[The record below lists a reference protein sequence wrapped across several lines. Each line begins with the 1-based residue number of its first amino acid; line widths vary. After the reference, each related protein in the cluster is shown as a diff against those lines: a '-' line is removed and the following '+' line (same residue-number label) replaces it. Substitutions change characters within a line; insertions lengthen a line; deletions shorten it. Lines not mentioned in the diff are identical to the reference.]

1 MRATVLSVWLLLM
14 ICSCFMRETRA
25 GAQLKGFLSAGLVQS
40 ECRDRY
46 LWIRVASAQVPH
58 FEAVDEDG
66 VHSISKQLASR
77 CGYTISTFRVDG
89 VTIFRASYYAC
100 FTHNQNDEVF
110 TFKFNV
116 MVKDGSGDKLSS
128 QFVSAVCSGLSW
140 THRELTCEEDYMEV
154 NVNRESSCG
163 GQGVEG
169 GQVWQEALFKAQRTA
184 SLSWQ
189 LMFLQ
194 SDGQTTS
201 MSIPEAQ
208 RWGYS
213 MMATSQRVI
222 LRSPFKQPYAEVTM
236 VDDVPVETVRVS
248 LFFKQKLVLMIIDM
262 SMACTLNSGSF
273 DGTLLLW
280 EVPQVLPDLVGERA
294 EFESRSFS
302 LGLEGFLLDEAT
314 ATSRGLSLVHQEG
327 MVKIGV
333 PFGSEGGFRK
343 SLVVENMYKEFYMV
357 PLMYEH
363 VFSLVF
369 DDGHIIDT
377 KHRTF
382 KVLETPLICRPPFSL
397 NKTISDHQEFT
408 VYLGNIPTNVILEEI
423 WINGQR
429 LLMLGKPQQGLSIS
443 PIVHVNGS
451 QAYEL
456 QLPFNDPVVQWTNV
470 GGGVVLYSIDLNFTL
485 TVVPQ
490 RQSYY
495 HQNFITAQVFNAFP
509 PEITAQCLEGGISFS
524 IVKQSPSL
532 WEVGI
537 DHEPLTEQLVDQR
550 GYRLHND
557 SHRTI
562 LEVPVFSV
570 GYTYEDINL
579 SNFYAMFKLLLRDS
593 KTLEVQA
600 SASKR
605 CLFRTED
612 MIVCSAGGTVTV
624 VATPTSTWPMVKP
637 EKTSLLDHSCKP
649 KQTDGAS
656 VLFEFK
662 VDSCGTRAMVGEWYI
677 VYENE
682 ILHDRLLIADGPNFI
697 SREPQFKVTVRCF
710 YPLSAVNRVSL
721 DRTFTS
727 VTPGFGSMRAFESQ
741 RDSMKKQCPY
751 QHSETTNAP
760 SNKPHL
766 TQSTV
771 GTLPLSGFRP
781 QPRPGKSHFITVPGG
796 QNKVQSSSNQDD
808 SSETPT
814 MFYQLPDAE
823 HLDAPVKNFK
833 GEAWGTPG
841 PSEKYIT
848 LGSFDRIPNAPARE
862 NVGSSSQTLVSLN
875 KFPKG
880 DDTGLP
886 WGQSIIGQSDIGQHP
901 SHQSLP
907 VDLSSS
913 MAGLKQPT
921 LNLYGSSGV
930 EMAVNELQNPVY
942 QHRYHYKPNQ
952 APHLHTFLQP
962 QGHVR
967 NELPQPSKQKVL
979 DPGDGKSAI
988 PDQSDSLQEFLY
1000 NKQTTVPIQEVQNL
1014 EGLGPVKWN
1023 IQSRVQSIRV
1033 KPPSKFVSSVL
1044 RLNQKPIVQQT
1055 NSQSPNLSKYVFAMT
1070 PASGDENHR
1079 SYQQT
1084 TENRGSKPVEKH
1096 LPERPDAL
1104 TPMQVEHQHPLVP
1117 QFSSQP
1123 EHQHPLVPQFSSQ
1136 PEHQHPLVP
1145 QFSSQPEHQHP
1156 LVPQF
1161 SSQPEHQ
1168 HPLVPQF
1175 SSQPEHQ
1182 HPLVPQFSS
1191 QPEHQHP
1198 LVPQFSSQPE
1208 HQHPLVPQ
1216 FSSQPEHQHP
1226 LVPQFSSQ
1234 PEHQL
1239 IPLWAGTNDPRMESR
1254 LSQRPVLQKSE
1265 PSLIRVRPT
1274 GLGMRL
1280 QTQNQSEL
1288 LQNQDH
1294 LLKEGVSRMFYQNFT
1309 PQNPSQGD
1317 TGAQSPPT
1325 GEAEV
1330 GHPQTNPNG
1339 SDSKPMMHSTLTC
1352 GAESGLYGTS
1362 VHQGIIRGVHL

>member
-14 ICSCFMRETRA
+14 ICSCFVRETRA
-25 GAQLKGFLSAGLVQS
+25 GGQLKGLVQS

-66 VHSISKQLASR
+66 VHSISKQLASP

-100 FTHNQNDEVF
+100 FTLNQNDEVF

-116 MVKDGSGDKLSS
+116 MVKDGSGGRLSS

-140 THRELTCEEDYMEV
+140 THRELACEEDYMEV

-169 GQVWQEALFKAQRTA
+169 RQVWQEALFKAQRTA

-222 LRSPFKQPYAEVTM
+222 LRSPFKQPHAEVTM

-280 EVPQVLPDLVGERA
+280 EVPQVLPGLVGERA
-294 EFESRSFS
+294 EFESQSFS

-443 PIVHVNGS
+443 LIVHVNGS

-470 GGGVVLYSIDLNFTL
+470 GGGVVQYSIHLNFTL

-495 HQNFITAQVFNAFP
+495 HQNFITAQVFNTFP

-524 IVKQSPSL
+524 IVKQSSSL

-537 DHEPLTEQLVDQR
+537 DHEPLTEQLVVQR

-624 VATPTSTWPMVKP
+624 VATPTSTLPMVKP

-649 KQTDGAS
+649 KQTDGAR

-662 VDSCGTRAMVGEWYI
+662 VDSCGTRDMVGEWYI

-751 QHSETTNAP
+751 RHSETTNAP
-760 SNKPHL
+760 SNKP
-766 TQSTV
+766 QSTV

-796 QNKVQSSSNQDD
+796 QNKVLSSSNQDD

-814 MFYQLPDAE
+814 Q
-823 HLDAPVKNFK
+823 
-833 GEAWGTPG
+833 
-841 PSEKYIT
+841 
-848 LGSFDRIPNAPARE
+848 
-862 NVGSSSQTLVSLN
+862 
-875 KFPKG
+875 
-880 DDTGLP
+880 
-886 WGQSIIGQSDIGQHP
+886 
-901 SHQSLP
+901 
-907 VDLSSS
+907 
-913 MAGLKQPT
+913 
-921 LNLYGSSGV
+921 
-930 EMAVNELQNPVY
+930 VNELQNPVY
-942 QHRYHYKPNQ
+942 QHQYHYKPNQ
-952 APHLHTFLQP
+952 APHLPTFLQP

-1014 EGLGPVKWN
+1014 EGLGPVEWN
-1023 IQSRVQSIRV
+1023 IQSRAQSIRV

-1055 NSQSPNLSKYVFAMT
+1055 NSQSPNLSKYVSAMT

-1084 TENRGSKPVEKH
+1084 TENRGFKPVEKH

-1104 TPMQVEHQHPLVP
+1104 TPMQEPVLQSFLDHSLAINFTDPSLEQVAHQHPLVP
-1117 QFSSQP
+1117 QFFSQP
-1123 EHQHPLVPQFSSQ
+1123 A
-1136 PEHQHPLVP
+1136 
-1145 QFSSQPEHQHP
+1145 
-1156 LVPQF
+1156 
-1161 SSQPEHQ
+1161 
-1168 HPLVPQF
+1168 
-1175 SSQPEHQ
+1175 
-1182 HPLVPQFSS
+1182 
-1191 QPEHQHP
+1191 
-1198 LVPQFSSQPE
+1198 
-1208 HQHPLVPQ
+1208 
-1216 FSSQPEHQHP
+1216 
-1226 LVPQFSSQ
+1226 
-1234 PEHQL
+1234 HQL
-1239 IPLWAGTNDPRMESR
+1239 IPLWAETNDPRMESR
-1254 LSQRPVLQKSE
+1254 LSQRPVLQNSG

-1309 PQNPSQGD
+1309 PQNPNQGD

-1330 GHPQTNPNG
+1330 GHPQTDPNG
-1339 SDSKPMMHSTLTC
+1339 SDSKPLMHSTLTC
-1352 GAESGLYGTS
+1352 GAESDLYGTS
-1362 VHQGIIRGVHL
+1362 VHQGIIRGAHL

>member
-1 MRATVLSVWLLLM
+1 
-14 ICSCFMRETRA
+14 MRETRV
-25 GAQLKGFLSAGLVQS
+25 GGQLKGLVQS

-46 LWIRVASAQVPH
+46 LWIQVASAQVPH

-89 VTIFRASYYAC
+89 VTIFRASYYSC

-116 MVKDGSGDKLSS
+116 MVKDSSGGRLSS
-128 QFVSAVCSGLSW
+128 QFVSTVCSGLSW

-154 NVNRESSCG
+154 NVNRGSSCG
-163 GQGVEG
+163 GQGVKG
-169 GQVWQEALFKAQRTA
+169 RQVWQEALFKAQRTA

-222 LRSPFKQPYAEVTM
+222 LRSPFKQPHAEVTM

-248 LFFKQKLVLMIIDM
+248 LFFKQKLVLMMIDM

-280 EVPQVLPDLVGERA
+280 EVPQVLPGLVGEGA
-294 EFESRSFS
+294 EFESQSFS

-357 PLMYEH
+357 HLMYEH
-363 VFSLVF
+363 VFSLLF
-369 DDGHIIDT
+369 DDGHNIDT

-382 KVLETPLICRPPFSL
+382 KVLETPLICRPPFSF

-456 QLPFNDPVVQWTNV
+456 RLPFNDPVVQWTNV
-470 GGGVVLYSIDLNFTL
+470 GGGVVRYSIDLNFTL
-485 TVVPQ
+485 TIVPQ

-509 PEITAQCLEGGISFS
+509 PEITAQCLDGGISFS
-524 IVKQSPSL
+524 IVRQSQSL

-537 DHEPLTEQLVDQR
+537 DHEPLTEQLVAQR

-649 KQTDGAS
+649 KQTDGAR

-727 VTPGFGSMRAFESQ
+727 VTPGFGSMRVFESQ

-766 TQSTV
+766 TQSAV

-796 QNKVQSSSNQDD
+796 QNKVLSSSNQDD

-814 MFYQLPDAE
+814 QFSQLPDVE
-823 HLDAPVKNFK
+823 HLDAPVENFK

-841 PSEKYIT
+841 PSEKCIT

-862 NVGSSSQTLVSLN
+862 NVGSSSRTLVSLN

-880 DDTGLP
+880 DDDTGLP

-921 LNLYGSSGV
+921 LNLYGYSGV
-930 EMAVNELQNPVY
+930 GMAVDELQNPVY
-942 QHRYHYKPNQ
+942 QHQYHYKPNQ
-952 APHLHTFLQP
+952 APHHPTFLQP
-962 QGHVR
+962 QDHVR
-967 NELPQPSKQKVL
+967 NELPQPSKQKIL
-979 DPGDGKSAI
+979 DPGEGKSAI

-1000 NKQTTVPIQEVQNL
+1000 NKPTTVPIQEVQNL
-1014 EGLGPVKWN
+1014 EGVGPVEWN

-1055 NSQSPNLSKYVFAMT
+1055 NSQSPNLS
-1070 PASGDENHR
+1070 N
-1079 SYQQT
+1079 Q
-1084 TENRGSKPVEKH
+1084 
-1096 LPERPDAL
+1096 PEHQL
-1104 TPMQVEHQHPLVP
+1104 EHQHPLVP
-1117 QFSSQP
+1117 LFSSQP
-1123 EHQHPLVPQFSSQ
+1123 EHL
-1136 PEHQHPLVP
+1136 
-1145 QFSSQPEHQHP
+1145 
-1156 LVPQF
+1156 
-1161 SSQPEHQ
+1161 
-1168 HPLVPQF
+1168 
-1175 SSQPEHQ
+1175 
-1182 HPLVPQFSS
+1182 
-1191 QPEHQHP
+1191 
-1198 LVPQFSSQPE
+1198 
-1208 HQHPLVPQ
+1208 
-1216 FSSQPEHQHP
+1216 
-1226 LVPQFSSQ
+1226 
-1234 PEHQL
+1234 L
-1239 IPLWAGTNDPRMESR
+1239 IPLWAETKDPGMESR
-1254 LSQRPVLQKSE
+1254 LSQRPVLQKSG

-1274 GLGMRL
+1274 GLGVRL
-1280 QTQNQSEL
+1280 QTRNQSEL

-1294 LLKEGVSRMFYQNFT
+1294 LIKEGVSRMFYQNFT

-1330 GHPQTNPNG
+1330 GHPQTDPNG

-1352 GAESGLYGTS
+1352 GAESSLYGTS
-1362 VHQGIIRGVHL
+1362 VHQGIIRGMNTVPPPDG

>member
-25 GAQLKGFLSAGLVQS
+25 GGQLKGLVQS

-58 FEAVDEDG
+58 FEAVGEDG
-66 VHSISKQLASR
+66 VHSISKPLASR

-100 FTHNQNDEVF
+100 FTHNQNDEAF

-116 MVKDGSGDKLSS
+116 MVKDGSGGRLSS

-169 GQVWQEALFKAQRTA
+169 RQVWQEALFKAQRTA

-222 LRSPFKQPYAEVTM
+222 LRSPFRQPHAEVTM
-236 VDDVPVETVRVS
+236 VDDVPIETVQVS
-248 LFFKQKLVLMIIDM
+248 LFFKHKLVLMIIDM

-273 DGTLLLW
+273 NGTLLLW
-280 EVPQVLPDLVGERA
+280 EVPQVLPGLVGERA

-302 LGLEGFLLDEAT
+302 LGPEGFLLDEAT

-369 DDGHIIDT
+369 DDGHIDT

-456 QLPFNDPVVQWTNV
+456 RLPFNDPVVLWTNV
-470 GGGVVLYSIDLNFTL
+470 GGGVVQYSIDLNFTL
-485 TVVPQ
+485 TMPQ

-537 DHEPLTEQLVDQR
+537 DHEPLTEQLVAQR

-579 SNFYAMFKLLLRDS
+579 SNFYATFKLLLRDS

-624 VATPTSTWPMVKP
+624 VATPTSTWPTVKP

-649 KQTDGAS
+649 KQTDGAR

-710 YPLSAVNRVSL
+710 YPLSSVNRVSL

-727 VTPGFGSMRAFESQ
+727 VTPGFGSMRSFESQ

-771 GTLPLSGFRP
+771 GALPLSGFRP

-796 QNKVQSSSNQDD
+796 QNKVLSSSNQDD

-814 MFYQLPDAE
+814 LFYQLPDVE
-823 HLDAPVKNFK
+823 HLDAPVENFK
-833 GEAWGTPG
+833 GKAWGTPG

-862 NVGSSSQTLVSLN
+862 NVGRSSQTLVSLN

-930 EMAVNELQNPVY
+930 GMAVNELQNPVY
-942 QHRYHYKPNQ
+942 QHQYHYKPNQ
-952 APHLHTFLQP
+952 APHLPTFLQP

-1014 EGLGPVKWN
+1014 EGLGPVEWN
-1023 IQSRVQSIRV
+1023 IQSRAQSIRV

-1055 NSQSPNLSKYVFAMT
+1055 NSQSPNLSKYISVMT
-1070 PASGDENHR
+1070 PASGDENRR

-1096 LPERPDAL
+1096 LPGKPDAL
-1104 TPMQVEHQHPLVP
+1104 TPMQEPVLQSFLDHSLAINFTDPSLEQVEHQYPLLP
-1117 QFSSQP
+1117 QF
-1123 EHQHPLVPQFSSQ
+1123 F
-1136 PEHQHPLVP
+1136 
-1145 QFSSQPEHQHP
+1145 
-1156 LVPQF
+1156 
-1161 SSQPEHQ
+1161 
-1168 HPLVPQF
+1168 
-1175 SSQPEHQ
+1175 
-1182 HPLVPQFSS
+1182 
-1191 QPEHQHP
+1191 
-1198 LVPQFSSQPE
+1198 
-1208 HQHPLVPQ
+1208 
-1216 FSSQPEHQHP
+1216 
-1226 LVPQFSSQ
+1226 SQ

-1239 IPLWAGTNDPRMESR
+1239 IPLWAETNDPRMESR
-1254 LSQRPVLQKSE
+1254 LSQRPVLQKSG
-1265 PSLIRVRPT
+1265 PSVIRVRPT
-1274 GLGMRL
+1274 GLGVRL

-1330 GHPQTNPNG
+1330 GHPQTDPNG
-1339 SDSKPMMHSTLTC
+1339 SDSQPMMHSTLTC